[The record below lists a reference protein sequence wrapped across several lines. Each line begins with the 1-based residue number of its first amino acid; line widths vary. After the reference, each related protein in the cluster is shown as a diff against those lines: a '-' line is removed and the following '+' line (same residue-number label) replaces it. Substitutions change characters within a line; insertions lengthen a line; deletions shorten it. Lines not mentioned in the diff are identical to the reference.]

1 MSAGSVNPDG
11 MNGVHL
17 NPGRLNLEQLQRAVF
32 DVVRQPLTED
42 ERMREQTL
50 DGRSTREIAEEIVKP
65 NDRLTSVERLEIY
78 NRVYWFRL
86 LSSLADDFPGLRE
99 VIGQEAFDKVL
110 LGYLTEMPSVS
121 YTLRDLGSRLE
132 TWLRAHPDLISSN
145 ERMALDMVK
154 LEWADIEAF
163 DAAEYPVL
171 SQAELA
177 SLGED
182 PVFHLQ
188 PYLQLL
194 DLAYPVDE
202 LVLKVRETEDPET
215 DISSNVVMMDHSE
228 SAPRKQLPLP
238 KSKKI
243 FLAVHRQEN
252 MVYFKRLKPEGFALL
267 RALQQGQ
274 PLSQAIETSVDWSGK
289 KLERV
294 MEQLHDWFANWSQ
307 LGWFCRPPEKEPE
320 Q

>member
-1 MSAGSVNPDG
+1 
-11 MNGVHL
+11 MNGA
-17 NPGRLNLEQLQRAVF
+17 RLNLEQLQRAVF

-50 DGRSTREIAEEIVKP
+50 DGRSTKTIAEEIVKP

-86 LSSLADDFPGLRE
+86 LSSLAEDFPGLRE

-132 TWLRAHPDLISSN
+132 NWLRAHPELISRN
-145 ERMALDMVK
+145 ERMALDMVR

-163 DAAEYPVL
+163 DAAEHPVL

-188 PYLQLL
+188 PYIQFL

-202 LVLKVRETEDPET
+202 LLLKVRETEEPET
-215 DISSNVVMMDHSE
+215 DISSNVVMMDYSE

-238 KSKKI
+238 RSKKI

-274 PLSQAIETSVDWSGK
+274 PLSQAIETSVNWSGK
-289 KLERV
+289 KLESV

-307 LGWFCRPPEKEPE
+307 LGWFCRPPEKETE

>member
-1 MSAGSVNPDG
+1 MSQPP
-11 MNGVHL
+11 MNL
-17 NPGRLNLEQLQRAVF
+17 DQLQRAVF
-32 DVVRQPLTED
+32 DVVRQPLTGD

-50 DGRSTREIAEEIVKP
+50 DGRSTKEIAETIVKP

-86 LSSLADDFPGLRE
+86 LSSLADDFPGLRA

-132 TWLRAHPDLISSN
+132 TWLRAHPESISSN
-145 ERMALDMVK
+145 KRMALDMVR

-171 SQAELA
+171 SQTELA

-202 LVLKVRETEDPET
+202 LLLKVRETEDPET
-215 DISSNVVMMDHSE
+215 DISSNVVMMDHSD

-252 MVYFKRLKPEGFALL
+252 IVYFKRLKPEGFALL
-267 RALQQGQ
+267 RALHQGQ
-274 PLSQAIETSVDWSGK
+274 PLSQAIETSVNWSGK

-307 LGWFCRPPEKEPE
+307 LGWFCRAPEKET
-320 Q
+320 

>member
-1 MSAGSVNPDG
+1 
-11 MNGVHL
+11 MNQGHM
-17 NPGRLNLEQLQRAVF
+17 NLDQLQRAVF

-42 ERMREQTL
+42 ERMREQML
-50 DGRSTREIAEEIVKP
+50 DGRSTKAIAEEIVKP

-132 TWLRAHPDLISSN
+132 SWLRGHPELIASN
-145 ERMALDMVK
+145 ERMALDMVRI
-154 LEWADIEAF
+154 EWADIEAF
-163 DAAEYPVL
+163 DAAEYPIL

-177 SLGED
+177 GLGED

-202 LVLKVRETEDPET
+202 LLLKIRETEEPET
-215 DISSNVVMMDHSE
+215 DISSNVVMMDHSD
-228 SAPRKQLPLP
+228 SAPRKRLPLP
-238 KSKKI
+238 KSKKV

-252 MVYFKRLKPEGFALL
+252 TVYFKRLKPEGFALL
-267 RALQQGQ
+267 RAIQQGQ
-274 PLSQAIETSVDWSGK
+274 PLSQAIETSVNWSGK

-307 LGWFCRPPEKEPE
+307 LGWFCRPPENEAFPK
-320 Q
+320 

>member
-1 MSAGSVNPDG
+1 M
-11 MNGVHL
+11 
-17 NPGRLNLEQLQRAVF
+17 NLEQLQRAVF

-50 DGRSTREIAEEIVKP
+50 DGRSTKEIADAIVKP

-132 TWLRAHPDLISSN
+132 TWLRAHPELISSN
-145 ERMALDMVK
+145 ERMALDMVR

-171 SQAELA
+171 SQSELS

-202 LVLKVRETEDPET
+202 LLLKVRETEDPET

-228 SAPRKQLPLP
+228 SAPRKPVPLP
-238 KSKKI
+238 KGKKV

-252 MVYFKRLKPEGFALL
+252 IVYFKRLKPEGFALL
-267 RALQQGQ
+267 RAIQQGQ
-274 PLSQAIETSVDWSGK
+274 PLSQAIETSVNWSGK

-307 LGWFCRPPEKEPE
+307 LGWFCRPPEDESPR
-320 Q
+320 

>member
-1 MSAGSVNPDG
+1 MSAGNTNTG
-11 MNGVHL
+11 HLNGDHL
-17 NPGRLNLEQLQRAVF
+17 NPGRMNLDQLQRAVF

-50 DGRSTREIAEEIVKP
+50 DGRSTKEIAEEIVKP

-86 LSSLADDFPGLRE
+86 LSSLAEDFPGLRE

-110 LGYLTEMPSVS
+110 LGYLTEMPSIS
-121 YTLRDLGSRLE
+121 FTLRDLGSRLE
-132 TWLRAHPDLISSN
+132 TWLRTHPDLISSN
-145 ERMALDMVK
+145 ERMALDMVR

-171 SQAELA
+171 SQDELA
-177 SLGED
+177 KLGED
-182 PVFHLQ
+182 PVFYLQ
-188 PYLQLL
+188 PYIQLL
-194 DLAYPVDE
+194 DLSYPVDE
-202 LVLKVRETEDPET
+202 LLLKVRETEEPET

-252 MVYFKRLKPEGFALL
+252 MVYFKRLKPEAFALL
-267 RALQQGQ
+267 RAMQQGQ
-274 PLSQAIETSVDWSGK
+274 PLSQAIETSVNWSGK

-307 LGWFCRPPEKEPE
+307 LGWFCRPPEKEAQP
-320 Q
+320 

>member
-1 MSAGSVNPDG
+1 MTPNH
-11 MNGVHL
+11 MNQGHM
-17 NPGRLNLEQLQRAVF
+17 NLEQLQRAVF

-42 ERMREQTL
+42 ERMRDYTL
-50 DGRSTREIAEEIVKP
+50 DGRSTKAIAEEIVKP

-86 LSSLADDFPGLRE
+86 LSSLADDFPGLRA
-99 VIGQEAFDKVL
+99 VIGQEQFDKVL
-110 LGYLTEMPSVS
+110 LAYLTELPSQS

-132 TWLRAHPDLISSN
+132 TWLRAHPEFIAGN
-145 ERMALDMVK
+145 ERMALDMVR
-154 LEWADIEAF
+154 LEWADM
-163 DAAEYPVL
+163 
-171 SQAELA
+171 
-177 SLGED
+177 GED

-188 PYLQLL
+188 PNLQLL

-202 LVLKVRETEDPET
+202 LLLKVRETEDPET
-215 DISSNVVMMDHSE
+215 DISSNVVMMDHSD

-238 KSKKI
+238 SSKKI
-243 FLAVHRQEN
+243 FLAVHRQQN
-252 MVYFKRLKPEGFALL
+252 IVYFKRLKPEGFALL

-274 PLSQAIETSVDWSGK
+274 TLSQAIETSVDWSGK

-307 LGWFCRPPEKEPE
+307 LGWFCHPREDEA
-320 Q
+320 QQ

>member
-1 MSAGSVNPDG
+1 MNPST
-11 MNGVHL
+11 M
-17 NPGRLNLEQLQRAVF
+17 NLEQLQRAVF

-42 ERMREQTL
+42 ERMREHTL
-50 DGRSTREIAEEIVKP
+50 DGRSTKAIAEEIVKP

-86 LSSLADDFPGLRE
+86 LSSLADDFPGLRA
-99 VIGQEAFDKVL
+99 VIGQEKFDAVL
-110 LGYLTEMPSVS
+110 HGYLTEMPSVS

-132 TWLRAHPDLISSN
+132 KWLREHPEFISGN
-145 ERMALDMVK
+145 ERMALDMVR

-163 DAAEYPVL
+163 DAAEFPIL
-171 SQAELA
+171 TQAELA
-177 SLGED
+177 NLGED

-202 LVLKVRETEDPET
+202 LLLKVRETEGPET
-215 DISSNVVMMDHSE
+215 DISSNVVMMDHSD

-238 KSKKI
+238 RGKKV

-252 MVYFKRLKPEGFALL
+252 VVYFKRLKPEGLALL
-267 RALQQGQ
+267 RAIQQGQ
-274 PLSQAIETSVDWSGK
+274 PLSQAIETSVNWSGK

-307 LGWFCRPPEKEPE
+307 LGWFCRPPKNEPKP
-320 Q
+320 

>member
-1 MSAGSVNPDG
+1 MNPSN
-11 MNGVHL
+11 M
-17 NPGRLNLEQLQRAVF
+17 NLEQLQRAVF
-32 DVVRQPLTED
+32 DVVRQPLTDD
-42 ERMREQTL
+42 EHMREQTL
-50 DGRSTREIAEEIVKP
+50 DGRSTKAIAEEIVKP

-86 LSSLADDFPGLRE
+86 LSSLADDFPGLRA
-99 VIGQEAFDKVL
+99 VIGQEKFDAVL
-110 LGYLTEMPSVS
+110 HGYLTEMPSVS

-132 TWLRAHPDLISSN
+132 KWLREHPEFISSN
-145 ERMALDMVK
+145 ERMALDMVR

-163 DAAEYPVL
+163 DAAEFPIL
-171 SQAELA
+171 TQAELA
-177 SLGED
+177 NLGED

-202 LVLKVRETEDPET
+202 LLLKVRETEDPET
-215 DISSNVVMMDHSE
+215 DISSNVVMMDHSD

-238 KSKKI
+238 RGKKV

-252 MVYFKRLKPEGFALL
+252 VVYFKRLKPEGFALL
-267 RALQQGQ
+267 RAIQQGQ
-274 PLSQAIETSVDWSGK
+274 PLSQAIETSVNWSGK

-307 LGWFCRPPEKEPE
+307 LGWFCRPPKES
-320 Q
+320 

>member
-1 MSAGSVNPDG
+1 MNPST
-11 MNGVHL
+11 M
-17 NPGRLNLEQLQRAVF
+17 NLEQLQRTVF

-42 ERMREQTL
+42 ERMREQML
-50 DGRSTREIAEEIVKP
+50 DGRSTKAIAEEIVKP

-86 LSSLADDFPGLRE
+86 LSSLADDFPGLRA
-99 VIGQEAFDKVL
+99 VIGQEKFDAVL
-110 LGYLTEMPSVS
+110 HGYLTEMPSVS
-121 YTLRDLGSRLE
+121 FTLRDLGSRLE
-132 TWLRAHPDLISSN
+132 EWLREHPEFISGH
-145 ERMALDMVK
+145 ERMALDMVR

-163 DAAEYPVL
+163 DAAEFPVL
-171 SQAELA
+171 TQAELA
-177 SLGED
+177 GLGED

-188 PYLQLL
+188 PYLQLF

-202 LVLKVRETEDPET
+202 LLLKVRETEDPET
-215 DISSNVVMMDHSE
+215 DISSNVVMMDHSD

-238 KSKKI
+238 RAKKV

-252 MVYFKRLKPEGFALL
+252 VVYFKRLKPEGFALL
-267 RALQQGQ
+267 RAMQQGQ
-274 PLSQAIETSVDWSGK
+274 PLSQAIETSVNWSGR

-307 LGWFCRPPEKEPE
+307 LGWFCRPPKDE
-320 Q
+320 

>member
-1 MSAGSVNPDG
+1 MSQSH
-11 MNGVHL
+11 M
-17 NPGRLNLEQLQRAVF
+17 NPGHMNLEQLQRAVF

-50 DGRSTREIAEEIVKP
+50 DGRSTKAIAEEIVKP

-132 TWLRAHPDLISSN
+132 TWLRANPDLISSN
-145 ERMALDMVK
+145 ERMALDMVR

-163 DAAEYPVL
+163 
-171 SQAELA
+171 
-177 SLGED
+177 
-182 PVFHLQ
+182 
-188 PYLQLL
+188 
-194 DLAYPVDE
+194 
-202 LVLKVRETEDPET
+202 VRETEEPET
-215 DISSNVVMMDHSE
+215 DISSNVVTMDHSDT
-228 SAPRKQLPLP
+228 APRKQLPLP
-238 KSKKI
+238 KGKKV

-252 MVYFKRLKPEGFALL
+252 IVYFKRLKPEGFALL

-274 PLSQAIETSVDWSGK
+274 PLSHAIETSVNWSGK

-307 LGWFCRPPEKEPE
+307 LGWFCHPPENESQP
-320 Q
+320 

>member
-1 MSAGSVNPDG
+1 MNPG
-11 MNGVHL
+11 QMNGGH
-17 NPGRLNLEQLQRAVF
+17 LNLEQLQRAVF

-42 ERMREQTL
+42 ERMREHTL
-50 DGRSTREIAEEIVKP
+50 DGRSTKAIAEEIVKP

-132 TWLRAHPDLISSN
+132 GWLRAHPEFIAGN
-145 ERMALDMVK
+145 ERMALDMVR

-171 SQAELA
+171 TQAELA
-177 SLGED
+177 NLGED

-188 PYLQLL
+188 PDLQLL

-202 LVLKVRETEDPET
+202 LLLTVRETEDPET
-215 DISSNVVMMDHSE
+215 DISSNVVMMDHSD

-238 KSKKI
+238 KGKKV

-252 MVYFKRLKPEGFALL
+252 IVYFKRLKPEGFALL

-274 PLSQAIETSVDWSGK
+274 PLSQAIETSVNWSGK

-307 LGWFCRPPEKEPE
+307 LGWFCRPPEKESQP
-320 Q
+320 

>member
-1 MSAGSVNPDG
+1 MSQGHVDG
-11 MNGVHL
+11 GRLNGGH
-17 NPGRLNLEQLQRAVF
+17 LNLEQLQRAVF

-50 DGRSTREIAEEIVKP
+50 DGRSTKAIAEEIVKP

-132 TWLRAHPDLISSN
+132 AWLREHPELISSN
-145 ERMALDMVK
+145 ERMALDMVR

-163 DAAEYPVL
+163 DAAEYPIL
-171 SQAELA
+171 SQTELA
-177 SLGED
+177 GLGED

-194 DLAYPVDE
+194 DLAYPVDQ
-202 LVLKVRETEDPET
+202 LLLKLRETEEPET
-215 DISSNVVMMDHSE
+215 DISSNVVMMNHSD
-228 SAPRKQLPLP
+228 SAPRKRLPLP
-238 KSKKI
+238 KIKKV

-252 MVYFKRLKPEGFALL
+252 IVYFKRLKPEGFALL
-267 RALQQGQ
+267 RAIQEGQ
-274 PLSQAIETSVDWSGK
+274 PLSQAIETSVNWSGK

-307 LGWFCRPPEKEPE
+307 LGWFCRPPEKE
-320 Q
+320 